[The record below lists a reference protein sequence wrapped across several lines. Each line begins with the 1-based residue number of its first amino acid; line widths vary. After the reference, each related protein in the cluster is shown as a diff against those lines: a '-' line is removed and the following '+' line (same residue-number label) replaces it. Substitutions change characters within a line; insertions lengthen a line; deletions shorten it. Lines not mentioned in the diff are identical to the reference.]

1 MLNNKNYYK
10 WKKYVFSRLILKS
23 IWCKNVHMRK
33 IAENY
38 NQAFIDMLK
47 IHVNVVDSFSLESL
61 VLLALVL

>member
-1 MLNNKNYYK
+1 
-10 WKKYVFSRLILKS
+10 
-23 IWCKNVHMRK
+23 MRK